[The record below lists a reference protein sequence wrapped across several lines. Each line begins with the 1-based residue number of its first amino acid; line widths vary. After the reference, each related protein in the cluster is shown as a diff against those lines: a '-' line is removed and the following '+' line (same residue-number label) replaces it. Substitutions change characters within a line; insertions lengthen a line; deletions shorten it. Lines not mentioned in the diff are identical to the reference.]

1 MNNIQQNIE
10 ETFGAIGA
18 LFIFFPNRHSTLNT
32 SLLEGLLSNNSL
44 DLMQTNKKVINLLY
58 MN

>member
-1 MNNIQQNIE
+1 MNNIQQKIG

-18 LFIFFPNRHSTLNT
+18 FFIFFPNRHSTLNT

-44 DLMQTNKKVINLLY
+44 NLMQTNKKVINPLY
-58 MN
+58 IN

>member
-1 MNNIQQNIE
+1 MNNIQQKIE

-18 LFIFFPNRHSTLNT
+18 FFIFFPNRHSTFNT